1 MEWKYDV
8 EDKSVFINGATLFDV
23 PGDSQ
28 KDYKLS
34 IYALK
39 AGQVKFS
46 IFFTNPLTHELI
58 TFKAVIFY
66 LFRVLQSLL
75 LTLRKQSS

>member
-1 MEWKYDV
+1 MDWKFEV
-8 EDKSVFINGATLFDV
+8 EDKSVFINGATIFDV

-46 IFFTNPLTHELI
+46 IVFKNPLTHEFI
-58 TFKAVIFY
+58 TFKVNLTATPSDAQKAIVMT
-66 LFRVLQSLL
+66 SLV
-75 LTLRKQSS
+75 R